1 MEYLSEGVLLTS
13 IVRDYAYSTEQYHH
27 HPGYEIYFL
36 NQGEREFVC
45 AGKIFSLHE
54 GEVFLARPDVL
65 HYAYGEVQHEKYGV
79 EFTEK
84 YISHYLT
91 PASRAEY
98 LSVFEQN
105 HIVLN
110 EEETTEFR
118 KVYIATLES
127 FRAKPREESLCF
139 AGVLLLLGI
148 LKKALLRQESIQDSA
163 EQLLPEAPESLRTV
177 VAYIRT
183 HYARI
188 HALED
193 ISEECYVNKFYLSRS
208 FKKYMGITV
217 MEYINMLRLEQA
229 CELLVK
235 TDLGV
240 GEIAENCGY
249 VNKSHFST
257 LFKRN
262 MGVAPLSFRKARRS
276 YRRSSEEKR
285 NAWD

>member
-1 MEYLSEGVLLTS
+1 MEYLREGVLLTS

-36 NQGEREFVC
+36 NEGTREFVC
-45 AGKIFSLHE
+45 AGKGFTLHE
-54 GEVFLARPDVL
+54 GDVFLVRPDVL

-84 YISHYLT
+84 YIAHYLT

-98 LSVFEQN
+98 LSIFEQN

-110 EEETTEFR
+110 KEEKEEFR
-118 KVYIATLES
+118 RVYRDTLES
-127 FRAKPREESLCF
+127 FRAKKREESLCF

-148 LKKALLRQESIQDSA
+148 LKKAVLRQKNTQNSL

-177 VAYIRT
+177 LAYIRS
-183 HYARI
+183 HYAGI
-188 HALED
+188 HSLEM
-193 ISEECYVNKFYLSRS
+193 ITEECYVNKFYLSRS

>member
-1 MEYLSEGVLLTS
+1 MEYLREGVLLTS

-36 NQGEREFVC
+36 NQGVREFVC
-45 AGKIFSLHE
+45 AGKVFALHE

-65 HYAYGEVQHEKYGV
+65 HYAYGEVPHEKYGV

-98 LSVFEQN
+98 LAVFEQN
-105 HIVLN
+105 HIILN
-110 EEETTEFR
+110 EAEAAEFR
-118 KVYIATLES
+118 RVYRDALES

-139 AGVLLLLGI
+139 MGVLLLLGI
-148 LKKALLRQESIQDSA
+148 LKKAVHRQTDVQNSP
-163 EQLLPEAPESLRTV
+163 EQLLPEAPENLRTV
-177 VAYIRT
+177 LAYIRA

-188 HALED
+188 HSLEE
-193 ISEECYVNKFYLSRS
+193 IAGECYVNKFYLSRS
-208 FKKYMGITV
+208 FKRYMGMTV
-217 MEYINMLRLEQA
+217 MEYIHMLRLEQA

-235 TDLGV
+235 TDLGI

-262 MGVAPLSFRKARRS
+262 MGAAPLRFRKARRS
-276 YRRSSEEKR
+276 CRRSSEEKR